1 MAKTGKRYIGSDRGP
16 SGRNANSRSATSNRS
31 AIIPNVTG
39 KKQRSPRRPTLLSVA
54 KQAKKAGI
62 EVARY
67 EIEPGGKITIV
78 TSKGDSASVQA
89 NPWDEVLKGDG
100 DHAP

>member
-1 MAKTGKRYIGSDRGP
+1 MNR
-16 SGRNANSRSATSNRS
+16 TS
-31 AIIPNVTG
+31 P
-39 KKQRSPRRPTLLSVA
+39 KRPTLLSVA
-54 KQAKKAGI
+54 KMARKAGI

-78 TSKGDSASVQA
+78 TSKGDSAGVER

-100 DHAP
+100 EHASQSKRSP

>member
-1 MAKTGKRYIGSDRGP
+1 MARTGKRYIGSDRGP
-16 SGRNANSRSATSNRS
+16 SGRNPNSRSAASNRS
-31 AIIPNVTG
+31 AVIPNVAW
-39 KKQRSPRRPTLLSVA
+39 KKQRRPRRPTLLSVA